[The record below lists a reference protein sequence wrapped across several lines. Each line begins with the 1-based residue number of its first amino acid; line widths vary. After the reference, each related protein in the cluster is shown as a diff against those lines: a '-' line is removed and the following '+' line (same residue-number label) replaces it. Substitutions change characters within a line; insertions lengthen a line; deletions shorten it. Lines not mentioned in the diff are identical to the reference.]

1 MFVKKDT
8 QIKEVNENKKKS
20 WSSVFSSW
28 KDIES
33 TEIPKIVY
41 DDIVDDSDF
50 KPTAEKIRDQKFS
63 SNGSAAE
70 LDSLP
75 YDYPENQVIKEKVDD
90 ITLALRN
97 NRLDKAD
104 VQKLNEALTLTI
116 DKQFKESKA
125 SSELKAAERASKNR
139 TAALDAALGVNQED
153 K

>member
-1 MFVKKDT
+1 M
-8 QIKEVNENKKKS
+8 ENKKDSKKS
-20 WSSVFSSW
+20 WFSVFETW
-28 KDIES
+28 KDFKS
-33 TEIPKIVY
+33 SEISEVEY

-50 KPTAEKIRDQKFS
+50 KPTAEKIRDQSFS
-63 SNGSAAE
+63 SNGSASD

-75 YDYPENQVIKEKVDD
+75 YDYSANEVIKEKVDD

-104 VQKLNEALTLTI
+104 VQKLNEALTGVL
-116 DKQFKESKA
+116 DKQSKDFKA

-139 TAALDAALGVNQED
+139 TAALDLALGVNVED

>member
-1 MFVKKDT
+1 MAKKII
-8 QIKEVNENKKKS
+8 IKENWNS
-20 WSSVFSSW
+20 AFDDW
-28 KDIES
+28 KDVAPTPIPVIE
-33 TEIPKIVY
+33 Y

-50 KPTAEKIRDQKFS
+50 KPTAEKIRDQSFT
-63 SNGSAAE
+63 SNGSSSD
-70 LDSLP
+70 LDNLP
-75 YDYPENQVIKEKVDD
+75 YDYPANEVITEKVDD

-104 VQKLNEALTLTI
+104 VQKLNEAITSTLDI
-116 DKQFKESKA
+116 QFKDHKV

>member
-1 MFVKKDT
+1 MFDNKNTKKDVE
-8 QIKEVNENKKKS
+8 KL
-20 WSSVFSSW
+20 WSSAFENW
-28 KDIES
+28 KDVKFS
-33 TEIPKIVY
+33 EIPEVKY

-63 SNGSAAE
+63 SNGSAAD

-75 YDYPENQVIKEKVDD
+75 YDYSADQVIKEKVDD

-104 VQKLNEALTLTI
+104 VQKLNEALTGIL
-116 DKQFKESKA
+116 DKQFKDSKVEK
-125 SSELKAAERASKNR
+125 ELKDAELASKNR
-139 TAALDAALGVNQED
+139 TAALDAALGVNQAE